1 MPELLMI
8 ALYITGGL
16 VLLFFGADWLV
27 QGAVTLALHLG
38 LSPLIVG
45 LTVVALGTSVPE
57 ALVSVQAALGHQ
69 GGIALGNVIGSNIL
83 NIALILGLSSLI
95 LPLKVD
101 SHIVKADVPLLTGA
115 TFMLVVL
122 LEDFHI
128 SRMEG
133 AFLLLCIVFYVTGN
147 IMTVKRTSPEE
158 DKIEGMEIPEDSGK
172 TLWRDVGFLILG
184 IVTLGFGANFL
195 VTGAVDLARILGL
208 SEALIG
214 LTIVSIGTG
223 TPELATALMAAFRKI
238 PDLAIGNAVGSNLFN
253 IMFVLG
259 IAGLVA
265 PLNGKGISSVDLYVM
280 LGVTILLLGLECSAE
295 FRGRIRPAVRGGGK
309 NRFIWVHRLRSGCW
323 RTDRER
329 FLEVRRCI
337 VAT

>member
-133 AFLLLCIVFYVTGN
+133 AFLLLCIVGYVAGN

-158 DKIEGMEIPEDSGK
+158 DKIEGMEIPEDPGK

-195 VTGAVDLARILGL
+195 VTGAVDLARIFGL

-223 TPELATALMAAFRKI
+223 TPELATALMAAFRKT
-238 PDLAIGNAVGSNLFN
+238 PDLAIGNVVGSNLFN

-265 PLNGKGISSVDLYVM
+265 PLDGKGISSVDLYVM
-280 LGVTILLLGLECSAE
+280 LGVTILLLPTVWT
-295 FRGRIRPAVRGGGK
+295 GRILDRKEGFLFLAIYVGYLYHLWPA
-309 NRFIWVHRLRSGCW
+309 
-323 RTDRER
+323 
-329 FLEVRRCI
+329 
-337 VAT
+337 

>member
-8 ALYITGGL
+8 AIYIIGGL
-16 VLLFFGADWLV
+16 ILLYFGANWLV
-27 QGAVTLALHLG
+27 QGAITLALHLG

-57 ALVSVQAALGHQ
+57 ALVSVRAAIGHQ

-83 NIALILGLSSLI
+83 NIALILGLSAFFS
-95 LPLKVD
+95 PLKVD
-101 SHIVKADVPLLTGA
+101 SHLVKADVPLLAGA

-133 AFLLLCIVFYVTGN
+133 SFLLLCIVGYVAGN

-158 DKIEGMEIPEDSGK
+158 NKIEGVEVPEDHSK
-172 TLWRDVGFLILG
+172 NLWRDISFLFIGL
-184 IVTLGFGANFL
+184 IALAFGSNFL

-214 LTIVSIGTG
+214 LTVVSIGTG
-223 TPELATALMAAFRKI
+223 TPEMATALMAAYRKRA
-238 PDLAIGNAVGSNLFN
+238 DLAIGNAVGSNLFN

-259 IAGLVA
+259 IAALVV
-265 PLNGKGISSVDLYVM
+265 PLDGNGISSIDIYVM
-280 LGVTILLLGLECSAE
+280 LGVTILLLPTVWT
-295 FRGRIRPAVRGGGK
+295 GRILDRKEGFLFLAIYVGYLYHLWPA
-309 NRFIWVHRLRSGCW
+309 
-323 RTDRER
+323 
-329 FLEVRRCI
+329 
-337 VAT
+337 

>member
-101 SHIVKADVPLLTGA
+101 SRIVKADVPLLTGA

-158 DKIEGMEIPEDSGK
+158 DQIEGMEIPEDSGK

-195 VTGAVDLARILGL
+195 VTGAVDLARIFGL

-223 TPELATALMAAFRKI
+223 TPELATALMAAFRKT
-238 PDLAIGNAVGSNLFN
+238 PDLAIGNVVGSNLFN

-265 PLNGKGISSVDLYVM
+265 PLDGNGISSIDLYVM
-280 LGVTILLLGLECSAE
+280 LGVTFLLLPTVWT
-295 FRGRIRPAVRGGGK
+295 GRILDRKEGFLFLAIYVGYLYHLWPA
-309 NRFIWVHRLRSGCW
+309 
-323 RTDRER
+323 
-329 FLEVRRCI
+329 
-337 VAT
+337 

>member
-8 ALYITGGL
+8 AIYIIGGL
-16 VLLFFGADWLV
+16 ILLYFGANWLV
-27 QGAVTLALHLG
+27 NGAITLALHLG

-57 ALVSVQAALGHQ
+57 ALVSIQAAIGHQ

-83 NIALILGLSSLI
+83 NIALILGISAFFS
-95 LPLKVD
+95 PLKVD
-101 SHIVKADVPLLTGA
+101 SHLVKADVPLLAGA

-133 AFLLLCIVFYVTGN
+133 SFLLLCIVGYVAGN
-147 IMTVKRTSPEE
+147 ILTVKRTSPEE
-158 DKIEGMEIPEDSGK
+158 NKIEGVKVPEDHSK
-172 TLWRDVGFLILG
+172 NLWRDISFLFIGL
-184 IVTLGFGANFL
+184 IALAFGSNFL

-223 TPELATALMAAFRKI
+223 TPEMATALMAAYRKRA
-238 PDLAIGNAVGSNLFN
+238 DLAIGNAVGSNLFN
-253 IMFVLG
+253 IMFVIG
-259 IAGLVA
+259 IAALVA
-265 PLNGKGISSVDLYVM
+265 PLDGKGISSIDLYVM
-280 LGVTILLLGLECSAE
+280 LGVTILLLPTVWT
-295 FRGRIRPAVRGGGK
+295 GRILDRKEGFLFLVIYVGYMYHLWPA
-309 NRFIWVHRLRSGCW
+309 
-323 RTDRER
+323 
-329 FLEVRRCI
+329 
-337 VAT
+337 

>member
-8 ALYITGGL
+8 AIYIICGLILLY
-16 VLLFFGADWLV
+16 FGANWLV
-27 QGAVTLALHLG
+27 QGAITLALHLG

-45 LTVVALGTSVPE
+45 LTVVALGTSIPE
-57 ALVSVQAALGHQ
+57 ALVSVRAAIGHQ

-83 NIALILGLSSLI
+83 NIALILGLSAFFS
-95 LPLKVD
+95 PLKVD
-101 SHIVKADVPLLTGA
+101 SHLVKADVPLLAGA

-133 AFLLLCIVFYVTGN
+133 SFLLLCIVGYVAGN

-158 DKIEGMEIPEDSGK
+158 NKIEGVELPEDHSK
-172 TLWRDVGFLILG
+172 NLWRDISFLFIGL
-184 IVTLGFGANFL
+184 IALAFGSNFL

-223 TPELATALMAAFRKI
+223 TPEMATALMAAYRKRA
-238 PDLAIGNAVGSNLFN
+238 DLAIGNAVGSNLFN

-259 IAGLVA
+259 IAALVV
-265 PLNGKGISSVDLYVM
+265 PLNGKGISSIDLYVM
-280 LGVTILLLGLECSAE
+280 LGVTILLLPTVWT
-295 FRGRIRPAVRGGGK
+295 GRILDRKEGFLFMAIYVGYMYHLWPA
-309 NRFIWVHRLRSGCW
+309 
-323 RTDRER
+323 
-329 FLEVRRCI
+329 
-337 VAT
+337 

>member
-1 MPELLMI
+1 MI
-8 ALYITGGL
+8 AIYIIGGL
-16 VLLFFGADWLV
+16 ILLYFGANWLV
-27 QGAVTLALHLG
+27 QGAITLALHLG

-57 ALVSVQAALGHQ
+57 ALVSVQAAIGHQ

-83 NIALILGLSSLI
+83 NIALILGLSAFFN
-95 LPLKVD
+95 PLKVD
-101 SHIVKADVPLLTGA
+101 SHLVKADVPLLAGA

-133 AFLLLCIVFYVTGN
+133 AFLLLCIVGYVAGN

-158 DKIEGMEIPEDSGK
+158 NKIEGVEVPEDHSK
-172 TLWRDVGFLILG
+172 NLWRDISFLFIGL
-184 IVTLGFGANFL
+184 IALAFGSNFL
-195 VTGAVDLARILGL
+195 VTGAVDLARIWGL

-223 TPELATALMAAFRKI
+223 TPEMATALMAAYRKRA
-238 PDLAIGNAVGSNLFN
+238 DLAIGNAVGSNLFN

-259 IAGLVA
+259 IAALVA
-265 PLNGKGISSVDLYVM
+265 PLDGKGISSIDLYVM
-280 LGVTILLLGLECSAE
+280 LGVTILLLPTVWT
-295 FRGRIRPAVRGGGK
+295 GRILDRKEGFLFLAIYVGYLYHLWPA
-309 NRFIWVHRLRSGCW
+309 
-323 RTDRER
+323 
-329 FLEVRRCI
+329 
-337 VAT
+337 

>member
-1 MPELLMI
+1 
-8 ALYITGGL
+8 LY
-16 VLLFFGADWLV
+16 FGADWLV

-57 ALVSVQAALGHQ
+57 ALVSVQAAIGHQ

-195 VTGAVDLARILGL
+195 VTGAVDLARIFGL

-223 TPELATALMAAFRKI
+223 TPELATALMATFRKT
-238 PDLAIGNAVGSNLFN
+238 PDLAIGNVVGSNLFN

-265 PLNGKGISSVDLYVM
+265 PLDGKGISSVDLYVM
-280 LGVTILLLGLECSAE
+280 LGVTILLLPTVWT
-295 FRGRIRPAVRGGGK
+295 GRILDRKEGFLFLAIYVGYLYHLWPA
-309 NRFIWVHRLRSGCW
+309 
-323 RTDRER
+323 
-329 FLEVRRCI
+329 
-337 VAT
+337 

>member
-57 ALVSVQAALGHQ
+57 ALVSVQAAIGHQ

-83 NIALILGLSSLI
+83 NIALILGLSAFFN
-95 LPLKVD
+95 PLKVD
-101 SHIVKADVPLLTGA
+101 SHLVKADVPLLAGA

-195 VTGAVDLARILGL
+195 VTGAVDLARIFGL

-223 TPELATALMAAFRKI
+223 TPELATALMATFRKT
-238 PDLAIGNAVGSNLFN
+238 PDLAIGNVVGSNLFN

-265 PLNGKGISSVDLYVM
+265 PLDGKGISSVDLYVM
-280 LGVTILLLGLECSAE
+280 LGVTILLLPTVWT
-295 FRGRIRPAVRGGGK
+295 GRILDRKEGFLFLAIYVGYLYHLWPA
-309 NRFIWVHRLRSGCW
+309 
-323 RTDRER
+323 
-329 FLEVRRCI
+329 
-337 VAT
+337 

>member
-1 MPELLMI
+1 MPESLMI
-8 ALYITGGL
+8 AIYIIGGL
-16 VLLFFGADWLV
+16 ILLYFGANWLV
-27 QGAVTLALHLG
+27 QGAITLALHLG

-57 ALVSVQAALGHQ
+57 ALVSVRAAIGHQ

-83 NIALILGLSSLI
+83 NIALILGLSAFFN
-95 LPLKVD
+95 PLKVD
-101 SHIVKADVPLLTGA
+101 SHLVKADVPLLAGA

-133 AFLLLCIVFYVTGN
+133 AFLLLCIVGYVAGN

-158 DKIEGMEIPEDSGK
+158 NKIEGVEVPEDHSK
-172 TLWRDVGFLILG
+172 NLWRDISFLFIGL
-184 IVTLGFGANFL
+184 IALAFGSNFL

-223 TPELATALMAAFRKI
+223 TPEMATALMAVYRKRS
-238 PDLAIGNAVGSNLFN
+238 DLAIGNAVGSNLFN

-259 IAGLVA
+259 IAALVA
-265 PLNGKGISSVDLYVM
+265 PLDGKGISSIDLYVM
-280 LGVTILLLGLECSAE
+280 LGVTILLLPTVWT
-295 FRGRIRPAVRGGGK
+295 GRILDRKEGFLFLAIYVGYLYHLWPA
-309 NRFIWVHRLRSGCW
+309 
-323 RTDRER
+323 
-329 FLEVRRCI
+329 
-337 VAT
+337 

>member
-1 MPELLMI
+1 MPELMI
-8 ALYITGGL
+8 AIYIIGGL
-16 VLLFFGADWLV
+16 ILLYFGANWLV
-27 QGAVTLALHLG
+27 QGAITLALHLG

-57 ALVSVQAALGHQ
+57 ALVSVQAAIGHQ

-83 NIALILGLSSLI
+83 NIALILGLSAFFN
-95 LPLKVD
+95 PLKVD
-101 SHIVKADVPLLTGA
+101 SHLVKADVPLLAGA

-133 AFLLLCIVFYVTGN
+133 GFLLLCLVGYVAGN

-158 DKIEGMEIPEDSGK
+158 NKIEGVEVPEDHSK
-172 TLWRDVGFLILG
+172 NLWRDISFLFIGL
-184 IVTLGFGANFL
+184 IALAFGSNFL
-195 VTGAVDLARILGL
+195 VTGAVDLARIWGL

-223 TPELATALMAAFRKI
+223 TPEMATALMAAYRKRA
-238 PDLAIGNAVGSNLFN
+238 DLAIGNAVGSNLFN

-259 IAGLVA
+259 IAALVA
-265 PLNGKGISSVDLYVM
+265 PLDGKGISSIDLYVM
-280 LGVTILLLGLECSAE
+280 LGVTILLLPTVWT
-295 FRGRIRPAVRGGGK
+295 GRILDRKEGFLFLAIYVGYLYHLWPA
-309 NRFIWVHRLRSGCW
+309 
-323 RTDRER
+323 
-329 FLEVRRCI
+329 
-337 VAT
+337 

>member
-8 ALYITGGL
+8 AIYIIGGL
-16 VLLFFGADWLV
+16 ILLYFGANWLV
-27 QGAVTLALHLG
+27 QGAITLALHLG

-57 ALVSVQAALGHQ
+57 ALVSIQAAIGHQ

-83 NIALILGLSSLI
+83 NIALILGLSAFLN
-95 LPLKVD
+95 PLKVD
-101 SHIVKADVPLLTGA
+101 SHLVKADVPLLAGA

-133 AFLLLCIVFYVTGN
+133 AFLLLCIVGYVAGN

-158 DKIEGMEIPEDSGK
+158 NKIEGVEVPEDHSK
-172 TLWRDVGFLILG
+172 NLWRDISFLFIGL
-184 IVTLGFGANFL
+184 IALAFGSNFL
-195 VTGAVDLARILGL
+195 VTGAVDLARIFGL

-223 TPELATALMAAFRKI
+223 TPEMATALMAAYRKRS
-238 PDLAIGNAVGSNLFN
+238 DLAIGNAVGSNLFN

-259 IAGLVA
+259 IAALVA
-265 PLNGKGISSVDLYVM
+265 PLDGNGISSVDLYVM
-280 LGVTILLLGLECSAE
+280 LGVTILLLPTVWT
-295 FRGRIRPAVRGGGK
+295 GRILDRKEGFLFLAIYVGYLYHLWPA
-309 NRFIWVHRLRSGCW
+309 
-323 RTDRER
+323 
-329 FLEVRRCI
+329 
-337 VAT
+337 

>member
-8 ALYITGGL
+8 AIYIIGGL
-16 VLLFFGADWLV
+16 ILLYFGANWLV
-27 QGAVTLALHLG
+27 QGAITLALHLG

-57 ALVSVQAALGHQ
+57 ALVSVQAAIGHQ

-83 NIALILGLSSLI
+83 NIALILGLSAFFN
-95 LPLKVD
+95 PLKVD
-101 SHIVKADVPLLTGA
+101 SHLVKADVPLLAGA

-133 AFLLLCIVFYVTGN
+133 AFLLLCIVGYVAGN

-158 DKIEGMEIPEDSGK
+158 NKIEGVELPEDHSK
-172 TLWRDVGFLILG
+172 NLWRDISFLFIGL
-184 IVTLGFGANFL
+184 IALAFGSNFL

-223 TPELATALMAAFRKI
+223 TPEMATALMAAYRKRA
-238 PDLAIGNAVGSNLFN
+238 DLAIGNAVGSNLFN

-259 IAGLVA
+259 IAALVA
-265 PLNGKGISSVDLYVM
+265 PLDGKGISSIDLYVM
-280 LGVTILLLGLECSAE
+280 LGVTILLLPTVWT
-295 FRGRIRPAVRGGGK
+295 GRILDRKEGFLFLAIYVGYLYHLWPA
-309 NRFIWVHRLRSGCW
+309 
-323 RTDRER
+323 
-329 FLEVRRCI
+329 
-337 VAT
+337 

>member
-1 MPELLMI
+1 MI

-16 VLLFFGADWLV
+16 VLLYFGADWLV

-57 ALVSVQAALGHQ
+57 ALVSIQAAIGHK

-83 NIALILGLSSLI
+83 NIALILGLSAFLN
-95 LPLKVD
+95 PLKVD
-101 SHIVKADVPLLTGA
+101 SHLVKADVPLLAGA

-133 AFLLLCIVFYVTGN
+133 AFLMLCIVGYVAGN

-158 DKIEGMEIPEDSGK
+158 NKIEGVEVPEDQSK
-172 TLWRDVGFLILG
+172 NLWRDISFLFIGL
-184 IVTLGFGANFL
+184 IALAFGSNFL
-195 VTGAVDLARILGL
+195 VTGAVDLARIWGL

-223 TPELATALMAAFRKI
+223 TPEMATALMAAYRKRA
-238 PDLAIGNAVGSNLFN
+238 DLAIGNAVGSNLFN

-259 IAGLVA
+259 IAALVA
-265 PLNGKGISSVDLYVM
+265 PLDGNGISSVDLYVM
-280 LGVTILLLGLECSAE
+280 LGVTILLLPTVWT
-295 FRGRIRPAVRGGGK
+295 GRILDRKEGFLFLAIYVGYLYHLWPA
-309 NRFIWVHRLRSGCW
+309 
-323 RTDRER
+323 
-329 FLEVRRCI
+329 
-337 VAT
+337 

>member
-1 MPELLMI
+1 MPELMI
-8 ALYITGGL
+8 AIYIIGGL
-16 VLLFFGADWLV
+16 ILLYFGANWLV
-27 QGAVTLALHLG
+27 QGAITLALHLG

-57 ALVSVQAALGHQ
+57 ALVSVQAAIGHQ

-83 NIALILGLSSLI
+83 NIALILGLSAFLN
-95 LPLKVD
+95 PLKVD
-101 SHIVKADVPLLTGA
+101 SHLVKADVPLLAGA

-133 AFLLLCIVFYVTGN
+133 AFLLLCIIGYVAGN

-158 DKIEGMEIPEDSGK
+158 NKIEGVEVPEDHSK
-172 TLWRDVGFLILG
+172 NLWRDISFLFIGL
-184 IVTLGFGANFL
+184 IVLAFGSDFL

-223 TPELATALMAAFRKI
+223 TPEMATALMAAYRKRA
-238 PDLAIGNAVGSNLFN
+238 DLAIGNAVGSNLFN

-259 IAGLVA
+259 IAALVA
-265 PLNGKGISSVDLYVM
+265 PLDGKGISSIDLYVM
-280 LGVTILLLGLECSAE
+280 LGVTILLLPTVWT
-295 FRGRIRPAVRGGGK
+295 GRILDRKEGFLFLAIYVGYLYHLWPA
-309 NRFIWVHRLRSGCW
+309 
-323 RTDRER
+323 
-329 FLEVRRCI
+329 
-337 VAT
+337 

>member
-1 MPELLMI
+1 MPELMI
-8 ALYITGGL
+8 AIYIIGGL
-16 VLLFFGADWLV
+16 ILLYFGANWLV
-27 QGAVTLALHLG
+27 QGAITLALHLG

-57 ALVSVQAALGHQ
+57 ALVSVQAAIGHQ

-83 NIALILGLSSLI
+83 NIALILGLSAFFN
-95 LPLKVD
+95 PLKVD
-101 SHIVKADVPLLTGA
+101 SHLVKADVPLLAGA

-133 AFLLLCIVFYVTGN
+133 GFLLLCIVGYVAGN

-158 DKIEGMEIPEDSGK
+158 NKIEGVEVPEDHSK
-172 TLWRDVGFLILG
+172 NLWRDISFLFIGL
-184 IVTLGFGANFL
+184 IALAFGSNFL
-195 VTGAVDLARILGL
+195 VTGAVDLARIFGL

-223 TPELATALMAAFRKI
+223 TPEMATALMAAYRKRA
-238 PDLAIGNAVGSNLFN
+238 DLAIGNAVGSNLFN

-259 IAGLVA
+259 IAALVA
-265 PLNGKGISSVDLYVM
+265 PLDGKGISSIDLYVM
-280 LGVTILLLGLECSAE
+280 LGVTILLLPTVWT
-295 FRGRIRPAVRGGGK
+295 GRILDRKEGFLFLAIYVGYLYHLWPA
-309 NRFIWVHRLRSGCW
+309 
-323 RTDRER
+323 
-329 FLEVRRCI
+329 
-337 VAT
+337 